1 VETQSIGSDAVP
13 KVTVIP
19 RAQWDNAPEEMRV
32 LARASFARS
41 DFNEDNHYLLIFSVP
56 SGEEVS
62 DDVTMHTF
70 PPGMRLIH
78 DSVFTTLTA
87 DVFAVEVLRRERF
100 PRKADIIVRLHG
112 LVGAAHLN
120 GREGALRARDP
131 NNSERCTVRLD
142 DGNKI
147 SVRSQNYE
155 TVQHPKLWI
164 EEF

>member
-13 KVTVIP
+13 EVTVIH

-100 PRKADIIVRLHG
+100 PRKTDIIVRLHG

-120 GREGALRARDP
+120 GREGVLAGRDP
-131 NNSERCTVRLD
+131 NNSERFGVRLE
-142 DGNKI
+142 DGKAI
-147 SVRSQNYE
+147 SVRSQHYE
-155 TVQHPKLWI
+155 LVQRPKLFN